1 MAKFPYIEYVRD
13 ENSGCHSGQKVH
25 RPLLGIMLE
34 NGGKFS
40 IEMFALLDSGADYC
54 LFPYQF
60 LEELGIEKAGLGVD
74 FPLGMAEGHT
84 IYFATV
90 TLHVMGMEES
100 GEIEAGF
107 TEYLDGKGMAV
118 LGHNGFFDRYKVMFN
133 RPNFSFEIL
142 P

>member
-1 MAKFPYIEYVRD
+1 
-13 ENSGCHSGQKVH
+13 
-25 RPLLGIMLE
+25 
-34 NGGKFS
+34 
-40 IEMFALLDSGADYC
+40 
-54 LFPYQF
+54 
-60 LEELGIEKAGLGVD
+60 
-74 FPLGMAEGHT
+74 MAEGHT

-100 GEIEAGF
+100 GEIEAGL

-133 RPNFSFEIL
+133 RPNFSSEIL